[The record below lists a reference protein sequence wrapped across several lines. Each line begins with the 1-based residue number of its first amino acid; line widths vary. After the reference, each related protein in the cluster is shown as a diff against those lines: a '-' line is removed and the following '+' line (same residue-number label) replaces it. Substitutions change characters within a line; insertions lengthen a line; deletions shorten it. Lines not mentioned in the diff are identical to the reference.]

1 MSSIP
6 GKSQRILINKKQPFS
21 ASSAASRI
29 FKRGK
34 SSNKTGSNGS
44 IYGPSS
50 LSTNTS
56 FSSFAGAS
64 SKQHK
69 EQQFG
74 AKQRRFDAKIELKEY
89 FNKDPGPGAYAKS
102 EDHGNIES

>member
-21 ASSAASRI
+21 ASSAASRL
-29 FKRGK
+29 FKKNK
-34 SSNKTGSNGS
+34 SQSKTNGS
-44 IYGPSS
+44 IYGTST

-56 FSSFAGAS
+56 FSSFAKS
-64 SKQHK
+64 TKTNR

-74 AKQRRFDAKIELKEY
+74 TKQRRFDAKIELKEY
-89 FNKDPGPGAYAKS
+89 FNKDPGPGTYARQ
-102 EDHGNIES
+102 ED

>member
-1 MSSIP
+1 M
-6 GKSQRILINKKQPFS
+6 Q
-21 ASSAASRI
+21 
-29 FKRGK
+29 
-34 SSNKTGSNGS
+34 GS

-64 SKQHK
+64 QKVHK

-74 AKQRRFDAKIELKEY
+74 TKQRRFDAKIELKEY
-89 FNKDPGPGAYAKS
+89 FNKDPGPGAYAAT
-102 EDHGNIES
+102 EQPIAVES

>member
-1 MSSIP
+1 MSNTTMSSIP

-21 ASSAASRI
+21 ASSAAARV
-29 FKRGK
+29 FKRGT
-34 SSNKTGSNGS
+34 SQNKTGMQGS

-64 SKQHK
+64 SKVHK
-69 EQQFG
+69 E
-74 AKQRRFDAKIELKEY
+74 
-89 FNKDPGPGAYAKS
+89 
-102 EDHGNIES
+102 